1 MAQLLVRKLEASVV
15 RRLRARAAR
24 EGISAEEAHRR
35 ILRES
40 LAPGEAVVRADGLAI
55 VRANDGAV
63 ELLRGRIEDDD
74 GERELDARGLAN
86 LVHVG

>member
-40 LAPGEAVVRADGLAI
+40 LAPGEAGLKFRDFKEALL
-55 VRANDGAV
+55 AMPAV
-63 ELLRGRIEDDD
+63 GRDSDF
-74 GERELDARGLAN
+74 ARRRSSRRRSSI
-86 LVHVG
+86 